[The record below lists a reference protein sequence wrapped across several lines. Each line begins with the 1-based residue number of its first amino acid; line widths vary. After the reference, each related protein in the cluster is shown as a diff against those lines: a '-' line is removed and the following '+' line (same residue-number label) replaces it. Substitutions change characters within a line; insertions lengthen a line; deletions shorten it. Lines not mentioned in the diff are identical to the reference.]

1 MGETIAMNPD
11 HPSLPAS
18 GPAWADFAICARS
31 LVKRYKNA
39 ALPALDN
46 LSLDVRPGEFFGLL
60 GPNGAGKTTAISI
73 LTGLFPP
80 DSGSARIM
88 GMDFRESEHAI
99 KQILGLVPQNIG
111 LYDQLTARENLTFF
125 GRLYGI
131 SGQKLTERIEQGLE
145 FARLADHARHLVATF
160 STGMKRR
167 LNLAVG
173 LINDPQVLVLDEPC
187 VGIDAQSRNLIHEQL
202 TAINRRGTTILYTTH
217 YMEEA
222 QQLCSRIGII
232 DNGRLVQEGPP
243 ADLLRQGEKADL
255 EELVLH
261 LTGKE
266 LRDS

>member
-1 MGETIAMNPD
+1 MDQTTSMNQGNPAQPD
-11 HPSLPAS
+11 SKAS
-18 GPAWADFAICARS
+18 GAIFAGGLI
-31 LVKRYKNA
+31 KQYKNA
-39 ALPALDN
+39 NSPALNDF
-46 LSLDVRPGEFFGLL
+46 SLAVQPGEFYGLL

-80 DSGSARIM
+80 DSGTVRIM
-88 GMDFRESEHAI
+88 GMAFRESEHAI

-111 LYDQLTARENLTFF
+111 LYDKLTAWENLNFF
-125 GRLYGI
+125 GKICGI
-131 SGQKLTERIEQGLE
+131 KGKKLAERIEQGLE
-145 FARLADHARHLVATF
+145 FSRLADHARQPVATF

-173 LINDPQVLVLDEPC
+173 LINDPQVLILDEPC

-222 QQLCSRIGII
+222 QELCSRIGII
-232 DNGRLVQEGPP
+232 DNGRLVEEGPP
-243 ADLLRQGEKADL
+243 AVLLQQSGRTNL
-255 EELVLH
+255 EELFLH

-266 LRDS
+266 LRDA

>member
-1 MGETIAMNPD
+1 MDQTASINQGNPARPD
-11 HPSLPAS
+11 SGSSGAIFAS
-18 GPAWADFAICARS
+18 GLI
-31 LVKRYKNA
+31 KQYKNA
-39 ALPALDN
+39 NSPALNDF
-46 LSLDVRPGEFFGLL
+46 SLDVQPGEFYGLL

-80 DSGSARIM
+80 DSGTARIM
-88 GMDFRESEHAI
+88 GMVFRESENKI

-111 LYDQLTARENLTFF
+111 LYDKLTARENLTFF
-125 GRLYGI
+125 GKICGI
-131 SGQKLTERIEQGLE
+131 QGKKLAERIEQGLE
-145 FARLADHARHLVATF
+145 FARLADHARQPVATF

-173 LINDPQVLVLDEPC
+173 LINDPQVLILDEPC

-202 TAINRRGTTILYTTH
+202 TAINQRGTTILYTTH

-222 QQLCSRIGII
+222 QELCSRIGII
-232 DNGRLVQEGPP
+232 DNGRLVEEGTP
-243 ADLLRQGEKADL
+243 AALLQQSGRANL
-255 EELVLH
+255 EELFLH